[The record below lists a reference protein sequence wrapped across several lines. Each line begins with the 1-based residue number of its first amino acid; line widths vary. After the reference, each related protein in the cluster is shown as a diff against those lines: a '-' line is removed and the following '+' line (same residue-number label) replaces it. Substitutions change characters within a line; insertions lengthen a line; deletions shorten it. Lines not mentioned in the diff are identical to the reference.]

1 MATFRLRRFSNPE
14 VLRAIAPRRLIAFL
28 EPHRAFFEARGLVFP
43 RAPSTGPIDYEALVD
58 LFMDPG
64 AGLPKELLDAL
75 FLVDE
80 MATPHGMDA
89 LLEDARCSGLPLDE
103 AAEDSPADVAVQ
115 VWLLDCRL
123 LESKHAEQFL
133 VRPHS
138 FECYQTGRAK
148 VPPFTLPDT
157 TVCGNLERDLDDW
170 FEEKKR
176 GRGTRV
182 FVYPRED
189 GVWFLVRHGEP
200 FKREESLNGPET
212 VSVCYRPLKYD
223 VLVYQPQIG
232 ELRVNARSK
241 HEKRLYR
248 TQFGKH
254 FFGDED
260 FFPGDSKYT
269 LEPLLTRGEA
279 ALACVDVP
287 GMEWVRLREA
297 HFFLGGPSN
306 EVQSHRAD
314 DVFAAFRSR
323 DGKPPAGRII
333 RAVFQ
338 VKFTDSKRPR
348 SVTIRPSNIAQYTRD
363 DDAELVEQWLRRR
376 GFILAGA
383 DTGRGEGHATLAS
396 A

>member
-14 VLRAIAPRRLIAFL
+14 ILQAIAPRRLLAFL
-28 EPHRAFFEARGLVFP
+28 EPHRAFFEARGLGLP
-43 RAPSTGPIDYEALVD
+43 RAPTPRAIDYERLVN
-58 LFMDPG
+58 LFMAPETG
-64 AGLPKELLDAL
+64 FPKELLDAL

-89 LLEDARCSGLPLDE
+89 LLDTPGLSLE
-103 AAEDSPADVAVQ
+103 EGAEDSPADIAVQ
-115 VWLLDCRL
+115 VWLLDRHL

-133 VRPHS
+133 VRPRS
-138 FECYQTGRAK
+138 FECYQTARAK
-148 VPPFTLPDT
+148 IPPFALPAPV
-157 TVCGNLERDLDDW
+157 VCSDLEQDLDDW
-170 FEEKKR
+170 FEAKNR
-176 GRGTRV
+176 GRGARV

-200 FKREESLNGPET
+200 FNREESLNGPET
-212 VSVCYRPLKYD
+212 TSVCYRPLRYD
-223 VLVYQPQIG
+223 VLVYQPEIG

-376 GFILAGA
+376 GFILVGA

>member
-64 AGLPKELLDAL
+64 AGLPKDLLDAL

-89 LLEDARCSGLPLDE
+89 LLNTPGLSLEESD
-103 AAEDSPADVAVQ
+103 EDSPADIAVQ
-115 VWLLDCRL
+115 TWLLDRQL

-133 VRPHS
+133 VRPRS

-148 VPPFTLPDT
+148 VPPFTLPAPA
-157 TVCGNLERDLDDW
+157 VCGNLERDLDDW
-170 FEEKKR
+170 FEAKKR

-200 FKREESLNGPET
+200 FQRAESLNGSET
-212 VSVCYRPLKYD
+212 ASICYRPLKYD
-223 VLVYQPQIG
+223 VLVYQPEIG
-232 ELRVNARSK
+232 ELRINACSK
-241 HEKRLYR
+241 GEKRLYR
-248 TQFGKH
+248 VQFGRH
-254 FFGDED
+254 LFGDED

-269 LEPLLTRGEA
+269 LDPLLTRGEA
-279 ALACVDVP
+279 ALSCVDVT
-287 GMEWVRLREA
+287 GMERVLLREV
-297 HFFLGGPSN
+297 HFLLGGPSN
-306 EVQSHRAD
+306 EVEVHRAE
-314 DVFAAFRSR
+314 DVFEAFRSR
-323 DGKPPAGRII
+323 GGKPPDGARII

-338 VKFTDSKRPR
+338 VKFADSKRPR

-376 GFILAGA
+376 GFILPGANAGK
-383 DTGRGEGHATLAS
+383 GVGHATLAS

>member
-1 MATFRLRRFSNPE
+1 MATFRLRRFCNPE
-14 VLRAIAPRRLIAFL
+14 ILQAIGPRRLLAFL
-28 EPHRAFFEARGLVFP
+28 EPHLAFFEARGLALP
-43 RAPSTGPIDYEALVD
+43 RAPSGLTIDYEGLVN
-58 LFMDPG
+58 LFMAPE
-64 AGLPKELLDAL
+64 AGFPKELLDAL

-89 LLEDARCSGLPLDE
+89 LLDTPGLSLE
-103 AAEDSPADVAVQ
+103 EGAEDSPADIAVQ
-115 VWLLDCRL
+115 AWLLDSRL

-133 VRPHS
+133 VRPRS
-138 FECYQTGRAK
+138 FECYQTDRAK
-148 VPPFTLPDT
+148 LPPFALPAPVFCRD
-157 TVCGNLERDLDDW
+157 LEQDLDDW
-170 FEEKKR
+170 FEGKKR

-182 FVYPRED
+182 FVYPRDD

-212 VSVCYRPLKYD
+212 ASVCYRPLRYD
-223 VLVYQPQIG
+223 VLVYQPEVG
-232 ELRVNARSK
+232 ELRVNTRSK
-241 HEKRLYR
+241 GEKRLYR

-269 LEPLLTRGEA
+269 LEPLLARGEA

-297 HFFLGGPSN
+297 HFLLGGPSN
-306 EVQSHRAD
+306 EVEVHRAD
-314 DVFAAFRSR
+314 DVFQAFQSR
-323 DGKPPAGRII
+323 GGKPPEGARMI

-348 SVTIRPSNIAQYTRD
+348 SVTIRPSNVAQYTRD
-363 DDAELVEQWLRRR
+363 DDAEVVEQWLRRR
-376 GFILAGA
+376 GFILKGA
-383 DTGRGEGHATLAS
+383 DSGKGVPHATLAS

>member
-14 VLRAIAPRRLIAFL
+14 TLRAIAPRRLIAFL
-28 EPHRAFFEARGLVFP
+28 QPHRTFFETRGLVLP
-43 RAPSTGPIDYEALVD
+43 RAPSVGPINYEALVD
-58 LFMDPG
+58 LFMAPE
-64 AGLPKELLDAL
+64 AGLPSDLLDAL

-89 LLEDARCSGLPLDE
+89 LLNTPGLALEEGD
-103 AAEDSPADVAVQ
+103 EDSPADIAVQ
-115 VWLLDCRL
+115 AWLLDRNL
-123 LESKHAEQFL
+123 LESKHAELFL
-133 VRPHS
+133 VRPRS
-138 FECYQTGRAK
+138 FECYQTGRTS
-148 VPPFTLPDT
+148 VPPFTLPDA

-170 FEEKKR
+170 FEAKKR

-182 FVYPRED
+182 FVYPRD
-189 GVWFLVRHGEP
+189 DAVWFLVRHGQP
-200 FKREESLNGPET
+200 FKREESLNGSQT
-212 VSVCYRPLKYD
+212 ASVCYRPLKYD
-223 VLVYQPQIG
+223 VLVYQPEIG
-232 ELRVNARSK
+232 ELRINARSRG
-241 HEKRLYR
+241 EKRLYR
-248 TQFGKH
+248 SLFGKH
-254 FFGDED
+254 LFGDDD

-279 ALACVDVP
+279 SLACVDVP

-376 GFILAGA
+376 GFILAGSHSGKGA
-383 DTGRGEGHATLAS
+383 GYATLAS

>member
-28 EPHRAFFEARGLVFP
+28 QPHRAFFEACGFVFP

-58 LFMDPG
+58 LFMAPE
-64 AGLPKELLDAL
+64 AGFPKDLLDAL

-89 LLEDARCSGLPLDE
+89 LLDTPGLSLE
-103 AAEDSPADVAVQ
+103 EGAEDSPADIAVQ
-115 VWLLDCRL
+115 AWLLDCRL

-133 VRPHS
+133 VRPRS
-138 FECYQTGRAK
+138 FECYQTGRPKA
-148 VPPFTLPDT
+148 PPFALPT
-157 TVCGNLERDLDDW
+157 PVVCRDLEQDLDDW
-170 FEEKKR
+170 FEGKKR

-182 FVYPRED
+182 FVYPRDD

-200 FKREESLNGPET
+200 FQRTEGLNGSET
-212 VSVCYRPLKYD
+212 ASVCYRPLKYD
-223 VLVYQPQIG
+223 VLVYQPEIG

-287 GMEWVRLREA
+287 GMEWVRLREVN
-297 HFFLGGPSN
+297 FLLGGPSN
-306 EVQSHRAD
+306 EVEVHRAE
-314 DVFAAFRSR
+314 DVFEAFRSR
-323 DGKPPAGRII
+323 GGKPPDGARIV

-383 DTGRGEGHATLAS
+383 NTGKGASYASLAS